1 MPRHSLRAR
10 SPSPAHPRSR
20 RAAHPPSPDSSVDCA
35 RAAHPPPPRFFSRLR
50 YKTGECYFEIG
61 KEEAEE
67 RLEADK
73 EAKEEEVRAVEVELA
88 SIRGR
93 LSELKKSLYARFGK
107 NINLEEQ

>member
-1 MPRHSLRAR
+1 
-10 SPSPAHPRSR
+10 
-20 RAAHPPSPDSSVDCA
+20 V
-35 RAAHPPPPRFFSRLR
+35 
-50 YKTGECYFEIG
+50 
-61 KEEAEE
+61 E